1 MIKTDRRVSVFTG
14 VAIALVLLAS
24 SLDRYATLGLASALL
39 VIGLVLF
46 PKMRRTGLVAAG
58 IAFAAAVVMLL
69 IRTR

>member
-69 IRTR
+69 IGTR